1 VGAAQLA
8 LLSVSLAPLSTPLQ
22 LPAWTTHRTMKGD
35 AVPGGLRWGGAKS
48 WECHSQ
54 ASCGLLCHLE
64 GELRAH
70 VPALVSAWPA
80 SVKDTPTLVAT
91 SPSRPG

>member
-1 VGAAQLA
+1 MLF
-8 LLSVSLAPLSTPLQ
+8 L
-22 LPAWTTHRTMKGD
+22 
-35 AVPGGLRWGGAKS
+35 GGSDGEELRAGSA
-48 WECHSQ
+48 HSQ